1 MTGPEL
7 EVTRLLQNPLGQPA
21 PEGERGDIVRVSDGT
36 RTLYL
41 TPREFDDASEQQLR
55 YRLAAEGRTAPARR
69 GATGQ
74 LPPSWA
80 ES

>member
-7 EVTRLLQNPLGQPA
+7 EVTRLLQNPLGHPA

-41 TPREFDDASEQQLR
+41 TPQEFEEAGEQQLR
-55 YRLAAEGRTAPARR
+55 YRLAAEGRTRSTA
-69 GATGQ
+69 
-74 LPPSWA
+74 
-80 ES
+80 

>member
-7 EVTRLLQNPLGQPA
+7 EVTRLLQNPLGRPA

-41 TPREFDDASEQQLR
+41 TPQEFEEAAEQELR
-55 YRLAAEGRTAPARR
+55 YRLAAEGRTRSTA
-69 GATGQ
+69 
-74 LPPSWA
+74 
-80 ES
+80 

>member
-21 PEGERGDIVRVSDGT
+21 PEGERGDIVRISDGT

-41 TPREFDDASEQQLR
+41 TPQEYEETGEQQLR
-55 YRLAAEGRTAPARR
+55 YRLAAEGRVRSNA
-69 GATGQ
+69 
-74 LPPSWA
+74 
-80 ES
+80 